1 MIGVIS
7 VTSRGDEIAKLI
19 KEGMDIELFS
29 KNTVE
34 NFNLSNVT
42 KYLMENCEGIIFITS
57 VGIAVRAIAPFLKGK
72 DKDPGVVVVDY
83 SNKYTISLVSGHI
96 GGANDLALDVSKVL
110 KNEPIITT
118 ATDTIGVVAPD
129 IVAKEEKLI
138 IEDLKKAKYIASR
151 LVEKEKVF
159 FKDDRE
165 KVPCPKGYEKVETP
179 CDNMLWITNKINNT
193 NIINE
198 STVLRLI
205 PKNIVLGV
213 GCRKNMD
220 SNKLIQWITKTL
232 EENNIDQRSVLKI
245 GSAYIKKEEKAINDL
260 ALLLNCPFETFSRED
275 ISKVDHKYEGSD
287 FVFKTLGVRAV
298 SEPSVELMGGTIL
311 KGKLK
316 YEGITL
322 TIGEIVY

>member
-7 VTSRGDEIAKLI
+7 VTSRGDEIAGLI
-19 KEGMDIELFS
+19 KEGMDIKLFS

-34 NFNLSNVT
+34 DFNLSNVT
-42 KYLMENCEGIIFITS
+42 KYLIENCGGVIFITS

-83 SNKYTISLVSGHI
+83 SNKYTISLVGGHL
-96 GGANDLALDVSKVL
+96 GGANDLALKVSRIL
-110 KNEPIITT
+110 ENQPIITT

-129 IVAKEEKLI
+129 ILAKEEKLI

-151 LVEKEKVF
+151 LVEREKVF

-165 KVPCPKGYEKVETP
+165 KVSCPKGYEEAYKP
-179 CDNMLWITNKINNT
+179 CDNMVWITNRIHDINIKNQG
-193 NIINE
+193 
-198 STVLRLI
+198 TVLRLI
-205 PKNIVLGV
+205 PKNIVLGI

-220 SNKLIQWITKTL
+220 SNKLIQWVTRTL
-232 EENNIDQRSVLKI
+232 EENNIDKRAVLKI
-245 GSAYIKKEEKAINDL
+245 GSVDIKKQEKAINDL
-260 ALLLNCPFETFSRED
+260 ALLLNCPFETFSREE
-275 ISKVDHKYEGSD
+275 ISKVDNKYEGSD

-316 YEGITL
+316 HEGITL
-322 TIGEIVY
+322 TIGEIV